1 MEEIKKAIVPIS
13 TFNSKFLPLSR
24 IFPKAACP
32 IAGKPIIH
40 YLLQEIKD
48 SEIHEVVFVLDS
60 SKNPILQYFEN
71 PKELEAVLKKN
82 NKEEIAK
89 DLEEL
94 SKLIKNIKITTIV
107 QTKSISS
114 AHAILQ
120 AAEKTSFSPTAILYA
135 DYLIDSPEPCISQ
148 LIKIFKTSQR
158 PILALSRVEKE
169 KTKDYKTVNVDQIA
183 KRVFKIKQINI
194 SNQKHSS
201 DLGII
206 GRYIFTPEF
215 FDYLKK
221 EKVRLKENLTI
232 FDAFN
237 QMMAD
242 GKSVYGYEF
251 EGKMLEC
258 DTKINWMKTN
268 VYYSL
273 KDTKHGPEIKNFI
286 KENKL
291 I

>member
-1 MEEIKKAIVPIS
+1 MEEIKKAIIPIS

-24 IFPKAACP
+24 IFPKVAFPVAD
-32 IAGKPIIH
+32 KPIIH

-48 SEIHEVVFVLDS
+48 SEINEVVFVLDS
-60 SKNPILQYFEN
+60 SKNPILQYFNN
-71 PKELEAVLKKN
+71 PKELESVLKKN

-94 SKLIKNIKITTIV
+94 SKLVKSLKITTII
-107 QTKSISS
+107 QAKSISS

-120 AAEKTSFSPTAILYA
+120 AAEKTSFEPTAILYA
-135 DYLIDSPEPCISQ
+135 DYLIDSTEPCTSQ

-158 PILALSRVEKE
+158 PILALSKIEKDRIKE
-169 KTKDYKTVNVDQIA
+169 YKTVNVDQIA
-183 KRVFKIKQINI
+183 KRVFKIKQINTL
-194 SNQKHSS
+194 NQKQSS

-221 EKVRLKENLTI
+221 EKTRLKENLTI

-237 QMMAD
+237 QMMVD

-258 DTKINWMKTN
+258 DTKLNWMKTN
-268 VYYSL
+268 IYYSL
-273 KDTKHGPEIKNFI
+273 KDPKHGSEIKSFV